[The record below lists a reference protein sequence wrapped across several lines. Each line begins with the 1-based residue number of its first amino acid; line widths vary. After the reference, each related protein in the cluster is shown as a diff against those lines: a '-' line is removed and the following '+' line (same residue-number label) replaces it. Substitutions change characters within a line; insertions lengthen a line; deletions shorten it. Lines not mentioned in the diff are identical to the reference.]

1 MMKPLLRYVQDQ
13 GPALSRREAPV
24 KSRYDREAVKGSY
37 NREAIDGPVTKIS

>member
-1 MMKPLLRYVQDQ
+1 MAKSLFRYVQDH
-13 GPALSRREAPV
+13 GPALSRREASV